1 MPNIPTT
8 TLVSLSQPIRK
19 QRVSTEQ
26 EDVKQQ
32 TADKDVLRMSDSEEE
47 RVVCLKLYIVYNDM
61 SNLIY
66 VGYQSTQEEED

>member
-1 MPNIPTT
+1 M
-8 TLVSLSQPIRK
+8 
-19 QRVSTEQ
+19 STEQ